1 MPRNRRT
8 CMPCITYHTISRCI
22 ETRPLMRQS
31 MVKNLMI
38 IIINQALDKYT
49 FQLIA
54 YTIMD
59 NHFHF
64 YIRTVH
70 DGETIS
76 RIMQYIKSQFARR
89 FNQMTGRTGPFWNE
103 RFKDTMIE
111 FSSDPVRLFFII
123 LFYILYNPVRSKVV
137 NDPRL
142 YAYGSINANLD
153 ENYKSPVKITQHPYF
168 LTLGSTFKER
178 VEKFL
183 KLEEMYRKRLFPDV
197 LFS

>member
-1 MPRNRRT
+1 MSRNRRT
-8 CMPCITYHTISRCI
+8 CMPGITYHTISRCI
-22 ETRPLMRQS
+22 ETRPLMRPKT
-31 MVKNLMI
+31 MKNLMI
-38 IIINQALDKYT
+38 IVLNKTMEKYT
-49 FQLIA
+49 FQIIA

-64 YIRTVH
+64 FIRTVQ

-111 FSSDPVRLFFII
+111 FSRDPIKLFFII
-123 LFYILYNPVRSKVV
+123 LFYILYNPVRSKLVK
-137 NDPRL
+137 DPRL
-142 YAYGSINANLD
+142 YSYGSINAYLD
-153 ENYKSPVKITQHPYF
+153 ENYRSPVRITHHSYF
-168 LTLGSTFKER
+168 IALGNTFKER

-183 KLEEMYRKRLFPDV
+183 ELEDMYRKRLFPDV